1 MFRVVL
7 LIAMVLVTVEG
18 LLAQENDFMI
28 TVRLLDP
35 RVVANTAQTM
45 SIEWNDLKTDI
56 IATRTLTRSERD
68 ILLKLAEAELTDDDN
83 VPFCGHYPAYAILH
97 RRKDGSVAKTQTVCG
112 LCMTWASAGELRA
125 IKGKQTLEYL
135 QKLLPLPDYFSDLK
149 TIKDLDM
156 PFAQNKRVPYF
167 ELEKK

>member
-7 LIAMVLVTVEG
+7 LVAMVLVTAEG
-18 LLAQENDFMI
+18 LLAQENDSMV

-45 SIEWNDLKTDI
+45 SIEWNDVKTDI

-68 ILLKLAEAELTDDDN
+68 TLLKLAEVELTDDDN

-97 RRKDGSVAKTQTVCG
+97 RRKDGSVAKTHKRLWIVHDLGVGWRVASDQRQTDARV
-112 LCMTWASAGELRA
+112 SAE
-125 IKGKQTLEYL
+125 
-135 QKLLPLPDYFSDLK
+135 
-149 TIKDLDM
+149 TITAARLFLG
-156 PFAQNKRVPYF
+156 P
-167 ELEKK
+167 

>member
-7 LIAMVLVTVEG
+7 AIAMSLVTSG
-18 LLAQENDFMI
+18 HLLAQENDFMI

-45 SIEWNDLKTDI
+45 SIEWEDVKTDI

-68 ILLKLAEAELTDDDN
+68 TLAKLAEAELTDDDS
-83 VPFCGHYPAYAILH
+83 PFCGHYPAYGILY
-97 RRKDGSVAKTQTVCG
+97 RRKDGSVAKTQTICG

-135 QKLLPLPDYFSDLK
+135 QKLLPLPDYFADPK
-149 TIKDLDM
+149 TAKEVVVNTK
-156 PFAQNKRVPYF
+156 NKKVPYF
-167 ELEKK
+167 ELEKKQ